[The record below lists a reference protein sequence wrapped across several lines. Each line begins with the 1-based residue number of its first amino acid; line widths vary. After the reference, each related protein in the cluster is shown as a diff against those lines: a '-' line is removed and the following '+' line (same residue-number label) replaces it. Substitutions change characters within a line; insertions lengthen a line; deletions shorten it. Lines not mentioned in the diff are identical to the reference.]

1 MFFVGID
8 WADEKHTIVILDEVS
23 RDIASFEIPHSY
35 DGIKEFTEKLKELSI
50 PINNAYCFI
59 ETSRGLLVSALLQHG
74 FKVYP
79 LNPKVVDR
87 QRKPS
92 GAKTDFIDARLLAD
106 IGRKEYINLRP
117 LMASNDLIEE
127 LRLLTRDQEGLVHAQ
142 TRLTNQLIACLK
154 EFFPTALKFFTR
166 IPQLCTL
173 KFLQRY
179 PSAESLVNTSK
190 QELINVL
197 IELRHKSPD
206 TKAQEILEIVHQP
219 QIRVPQTTIKAKSRL
234 ALVLIKQL
242 LVLVEELDNYDKT
255 IMQLFKTHNDAPI
268 FAGLPGAGKRLAPKL
283 LAEWGDN
290 RTLYDSSSSV
300 QALAGTS
307 PVAFQSGKYNKA
319 RRRTSCVKPF
329 RNALHE
335 FAWCSVRWEPWA
347 KEYYY
352 RKRKEGKSHH
362 VAIRSLA
369 NNWVRIIY
377 ALWKKQEQYDSS
389 VFRTSQLKHFQ
400 KTA

>member
-8 WADEKHTIVILDEVS
+8 WADEKHTIVILDEVPKH
-23 RDIASFEIPHSY
+23 IASFEIPHSH
-35 DGIKEFTEKLKELSI
+35 DGIKEFTERLKELGI
-50 PINNAYCFI
+50 PEDKTNCFI
-59 ETSRGLLVSALLQHG
+59 ETSRGLLVSALLQQG
-74 FKVYP
+74 FTVYP

-87 QRKPS
+87 QRRPS

-106 IGRKEYINLRP
+106 IGRKEFANLRP
-117 LMASNDLIEE
+117 LIVSNDLIEE
-127 LRLLTRDQEGLVHAQ
+127 LRMLTRDQEGLVHAQ

-154 EFFPTALKFFTR
+154 EFFPAALHFFTR

-173 KFLQRY
+173 KFLQLY
-179 PSAESLVNTSK
+179 PTVDSLVNTSK
-190 QELINVL
+190 EELSSAL
-197 IELRHKSPD
+197 SGLRHKSPD
-206 TKAQEILEIVHQP
+206 SKAEEILQIAHQP
-219 QIRVPQTTIKAKSRL
+219 HISVPIATVKAKSKL

-242 LVLVEELDNYDKT
+242 LVLVEELANYDKE
-255 IMQLFKTHNDAPI
+255 ILRLFKSHKDASI
-268 FAGLPGAGKRLAPKL
+268 FEGLPGAGKRLAPKL

-290 RTLYDSSSSV
+290 RSLYDSSASV

-307 PVAFQSGKYNKA
+307 PVAFQSGKYSKA

-369 NNWVRIIY
+369 NNWVRIIF
-377 ALWKKQEQYDSS
+377 ALWKKEDKYDSS
-389 VFRTSQLKHFQ
+389 IFIKSQTRHF
-400 KTA
+400 

>member
-1 MFFVGID
+1 MYFIGID
-8 WADEKHTIVILDEVS
+8 WADEKHTIVILDES
-23 RDIASFEIPHSY
+23 SIEIASFEIPHSY
-35 DGIKEFTEKLKELSI
+35 DGIIEFVERLKQLSI
-50 PINNAYCFI
+50 GTENAYCFI
-59 ETSRGLLVSALLQHG
+59 ETSRGLLVSALLQQG

-79 LNPKVVDR
+79 LNPKFVDR
-87 QRKPS
+87 QRRPS

-106 IGRKEYINLRP
+106 IGRKDLPNLRS
-117 LMASNDLIEE
+117 LKMSSDLIEE
-127 LRLLTRDQEGLVHAQ
+127 LRLLTRDQEGLIHAQ

-154 EFFPTALKFFTR
+154 EFFPAALRFFNR

-173 KFLQRY
+173 KFLQLY
-179 PSAESLVNTSK
+179 PSSESLVNASK
-190 QELINVL
+190 EELIAIL
-197 IELRHKSPD
+197 ISLRHKSPD
-206 TKAQEILEIVHQP
+206 SKAREILEIAQQP
-219 QIRVPQTTIKAKSRL
+219 KIYVPQATAKAKARL
-234 ALVLIKQL
+234 ASVLIKQL
-242 LVLVEELDNYDKT
+242 LIIVEELDNYDKA
-255 IMQLFKTHNDAPI
+255 ILKLFKQHNDSEI
-268 FAGLPGAGKRLAPKL
+268 FASLPGAGKRLAPKL
-283 LAEWGDN
+283 LAEWGDD
-290 RTLYDSSSSV
+290 RSLYDSSSSI

-377 ALWKKQEQYDSS
+377 ALWRKEEKYDSA
-389 VFRTSQLKHFQ
+389 VFTTSQKKHFQ

>member
-8 WADEKHTIVILDEVS
+8 WADEKHTIVILDEISTQV
-23 RDIASFEIPHSY
+23 ASFEIPHTY
-35 DGIKEFTEKLKELSI
+35 DGLREFTEHLKELHI
-50 PINNAYCFI
+50 PKDKTYCFI
-59 ETSRGLLVSALLQHG
+59 ETSRGLLVSALLQEG
-74 FKVYP
+74 FRIYP

-87 QRKPS
+87 QRRPS
-92 GAKTDFIDARLLAD
+92 GAKTDFIDAKLLAD
-106 IGRKEYINLRP
+106 IGRKEFANLRA
-117 LMASNDLIEE
+117 LTISNELIEE
-127 LRLLTRDQEGLVHAQ
+127 LRMLTRDQESLVHAQ
-142 TRLTNQLIACLK
+142 TRVTNQLIACLK
-154 EFFPTALKFFTR
+154 EYFPAALTFFTR

-173 KFLQRY
+173 KFLQHY
-179 PSAESLVNTSK
+179 PTLQSLMCTSEEELCK
-190 QELINVL
+190 VLIN
-197 IELRHKSPD
+197 LRHKSPES
-206 TKAQEILEIVHQP
+206 KAEEILRIAHSP
-219 QIRVPQTTIKAKSRL
+219 QIPVPEATVRAKSRL
-234 ALVLIKQL
+234 ALGLIKQL
-242 LVLVEELDNYDKT
+242 CVLVEELANYDKV
-255 IMQLFKTHNDAPI
+255 IVQLFEQHKDAPI
-268 FAGLPGAGKRLAPKL
+268 FKGLPGAGKRLAPKL

-290 RTLYDSSSSV
+290 RSLFTSASGV

-307 PVAFQSGKYNKA
+307 PVAFQSGKYCKA

-377 ALWKKQEQYDSS
+377 AIWKKEEIYDSTI
-389 VFRTSQLKHFQ
+389 FQQAQKRHFQ